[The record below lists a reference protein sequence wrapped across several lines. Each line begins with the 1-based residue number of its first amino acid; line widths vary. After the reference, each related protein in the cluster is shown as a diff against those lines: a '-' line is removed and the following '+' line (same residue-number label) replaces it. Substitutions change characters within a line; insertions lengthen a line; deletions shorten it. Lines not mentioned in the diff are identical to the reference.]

1 MQRKMPPM
9 THDQKKMSLVP
20 GIIETVDGLIPDPL
34 MEELF
39 MSVHTPAAYRF
50 GGRSNPDDQFG
61 FWLASIDSNVINAVI
76 PFKRLW
82 QTIDERITQGE
93 YRIYHMI
100 INANNFGDCPTVHS
114 DIPKDKT
121 DPEGY
126 YTILYYANNEW
137 TADWAGET
145 VFFNP
150 ERDEIVR
157 SIYPRPG
164 RIAVFDSRIPH
175 VSRTPSR
182 GCTMVRYSIAI
193 KVVRK

>member
-1 MQRKMPPM
+1 M
-9 THDQKKMSLVP
+9 TEDQKNLSLVP
-20 GIIETVDGLIPDPL
+20 GMIETIDGLISTEL

-39 MSVHTPAAYRF
+39 IDVHTPAAYRF

-61 FWLASIDSNVINAVI
+61 FWLASIDTNVINAVL

-82 QTIDERITQGE
+82 QTIDRQIAHGQ

-100 INANNFGDCPTVHS
+100 VNANNFGDCPTVHS
-114 DIPKDKT
+114 DIPAGKT
-121 DPEGY
+121 DSAGY
-126 YTILYYANNEW
+126 YTFLYYANNEW
-137 TADWAGET
+137 DADWAGET
-145 VFFNP
+145 VFFNSD
-150 ERDEIVR
+150 RDEIIR

-182 GCTMVRYSIAI
+182 SCTMVRYTIAI